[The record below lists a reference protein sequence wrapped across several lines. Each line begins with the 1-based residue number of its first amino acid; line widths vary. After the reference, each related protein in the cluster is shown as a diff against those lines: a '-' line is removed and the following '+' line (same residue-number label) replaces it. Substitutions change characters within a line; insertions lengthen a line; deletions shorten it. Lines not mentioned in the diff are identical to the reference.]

1 MNEFLVYHTNGSL
14 SGGANN
20 RQSPKPMVIT
30 ANDENEAETIF
41 NSMMEN
47 KVYNRKILKI
57 KEGDCLK
64 WKNIIMMNQ
73 ILFQQ

>member
-1 MNEFLVYHTNGSL
+1 MNEFLIYHTNGSL

-20 RQSPKPMVIT
+20 RQSPEPMVVA
-30 ANDENEAETIF
+30 ANSKNEAETIF

-57 KEGDCLK
+57 KEKEQWEQSVKISYC
-64 WKNIIMMNQ
+64 WNIKK
-73 ILFQQ
+73 